1 MITTPGAAEM
11 KYFVLTYTVID
22 DYIERRREHRAAHL
36 ELARAAA
43 ERGELRLGGALA
55 DPPDAAVLVFRGP
68 DRSVAE
74 SFARA
79 DPYVEHGLVS
89 SWSVREWTVVIGAD
103 YAVQSE

>member
-1 MITTPGAAEM
+1 M
-11 KYFVLTYTVID
+11 KYFLLSYTVVA
-22 DYIERRREHRAAHL
+22 DYIERRGEYRVAHL

-43 ERGELRLGGALA
+43 AAGELRLGGALA

-74 SFARA
+74 AFARA
-79 DPYVEHGLVS
+79 DPYVQNGLVT

-103 YAVQSE
+103 YVSTNEP

>member
-1 MITTPGAAEM
+1 MHEM
-11 KYFVLTYTVID
+11 KYFVLSYTVVD
-22 DYIERRREHRAAHL
+22 DYIERRREYRAAHL

-55 DPPDAAVLVFRGP
+55 DPPDAALLVFRGP
-68 DRSVAE
+68 DPSVAE

-79 DPYVEHGLVS
+79 DPYVQHGLVS

-103 YAVQSE
+103 HPIR

>member
-1 MITTPGAAEM
+1 MRE
-11 KYFVLTYTVID
+11 KYFLLTYAVVD
-22 DYIERRREHRAAHL
+22 GYVERRRQWRGAHL

-55 DPPDAAVLVFRGP
+55 DPADGAVLVFRGE

-79 DPYVEHGLVS
+79 DPYVQNGLVT

-103 YAVQSE
+103 FAGED

>member
-1 MITTPGAAEM
+1 M
-11 KYFVLTYTVID
+11 KYFVLSYSYLPD
-22 DYIERRREHRAAHL
+22 HMERRQAYRAAHL

-55 DPPDAAVLVFRGP
+55 DPRDAGLLIFCGE

-74 SFARA
+74 AFARA
-79 DPYVEHGLVS
+79 DPYVEHGLVP

-103 YAVQSE
+103 FVQPPPQ